1 MGVAHRSNDNGS
13 VNESKGAYSFGRE
26 LRWCQLDGIRISE
39 TLMPA
44 GLRLDEHTHQPGQI
58 CFILE
63 GEYQECAS
71 GIEHRLRPGSLQ
83 FHAPGEGHSNLFS
96 SETDVLTL
104 LISID
109 PDRWIQIA
117 APRPVTPDAILRNC
131 AYEIRRE
138 LGHADEAARAALEG
152 WTMLSLSA
160 VARGHGGDREGEPPW
175 LREAVAI
182 IEREL
187 GEQISLST
195 VAAVV
200 GVHRATLAAAFRRFR
215 NVSVGE
221 WIRARRVRHVMYAL
235 LSSKMPLCELATR
248 FGFHDQAH
256 MGRVFRKVTGVSPA
270 AYRCARR

>member
-1 MGVAHRSNDNGS
+1 MRGVNDS
-13 VNESKGAYSFGRE
+13 QGAYSFGTE
-26 LRWCQLDGIRISE
+26 LRSCQLDGIRISE

-44 GLRLDEHTHQPGQI
+44 GLRLNEHAHQPGQI

-63 GEYQECAS
+63 GEYRECAS
-71 GIEHRLRPGSLQ
+71 GIEHRLKPGSLQ
-83 FHAPGEGHSNLFS
+83 FHTPGEQHSNLFS
-96 SETDVLTL
+96 PETDVLTL

-109 PDRWIQIA
+109 PDRWIRVA

-138 LGHADEAARAALEG
+138 LRHADAAARAALEG

-160 VARGHGGDREGEPPW
+160 VARGFDWDRAGEPPW
-175 LREAVAI
+175 LRQAVAI
-182 IEREL
+182 IERGV
-187 GEQISLST
+187 GEPISLST
-195 VAAVV
+195 VAARV

-221 WIRARRVRHVMYAL
+221 WIRARRVRHVMHAL
-235 LSSKMPLCELATR
+235 VNSKMPLCEAATR

-256 MGRVFRKVTGVSPA
+256 MGRVFRKATGVSPA
-270 AYRCARR
+270 AYRSARR